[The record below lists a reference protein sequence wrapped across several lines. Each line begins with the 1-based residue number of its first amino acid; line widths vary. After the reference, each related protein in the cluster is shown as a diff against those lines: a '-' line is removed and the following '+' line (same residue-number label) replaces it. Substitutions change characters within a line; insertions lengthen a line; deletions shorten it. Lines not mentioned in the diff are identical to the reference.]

1 MSMTQT
7 DLGATLSQDTVQLYL
22 PVIITSIALIL
33 ILWFLNWVLLRRHKS
48 IGTQAR
54 IPRQVV
60 LLLLTLFSI
69 LIIIVLFPM
78 SDSTRGQIITLVG
91 VVTTGVIALASTTF
105 VANVMAGL
113 MLTVVK
119 SFMPGDFI
127 RVGEQFGRVTE
138 RGLFHTEIQT
148 EDRDLT
154 TLPNLHLATNPVTVV
169 HKAGT
174 IISAELSL
182 GYDVP
187 RTKVEELLMKAA
199 QEANLL
205 EPFVLVI
212 SLDDYSVV
220 YRVSGFL
227 TELESLITS
236 RSNLKKKVLDVL
248 HQNNIEIVSPSFMYQ
263 RQLPEWENV
272 IPVPDK
278 PDHKVVKVEEGVPEE
293 IIFDKANV
301 AAKKEDVRIQID
313 DTKQLIEKLLK
324 DLKSISEEER
334 LPKQQ
339 RLEKAESDLEK
350 LNQQLDLMQ
359 KVKQK

>member
-1 MSMTQT
+1 MDQQ
-7 DLGATLSQDTVQLYL
+7 LLELYL
-22 PVIITSIALIL
+22 PVILTAIGLIL
-33 ILWFLNWVLLRRHKS
+33 ALWFLNWLLLKRYKT
-48 IGTQAR
+48 IGTQAS
-54 IPRQVV
+54 IPRQ
-60 LLLLTLFSI
+60 LILFLLTALS
-69 LIIIVLFPM
+69 IIIVIVMIPM

-91 VVTTGVIALASTTF
+91 VVSTGVIALASTTF

-113 MLTVVK
+113 MLSVVK

-169 HKAGT
+169 HRAGT

-187 RTKVEELLMKAA
+187 RTRVEELLIKAA
-199 QEANLL
+199 QQAGLL
-205 EPFVLVI
+205 EPFVLVQ
-212 SLDDYSVV
+212 SLDDYSIV

-227 TELESLITS
+227 TELESLIAS

-248 HQNNIEIVSPSFMYQ
+248 HANNIEIVSPSFMYQ
-263 RQLPEWENV
+263 RQLPKWESV
-272 IPVPDK
+272 IP
-278 PDHKVVKVEEGVPEE
+278 EQSAGQSRQGTTQENVPEE

-301 AAKKEDVRIQID
+301 AARKEDVRVQIE
-313 DTKQLIEKLLK
+313 DTKQLIEKLVK
-324 DLKSISEEER
+324 DIKAVSDDERVTKQER
-334 LPKQQ
+334 LK
-339 RLEKAESDLEK
+339 KAESDLEK
-350 LNQQLDLMQ
+350 LSNQLELMA
-359 KVKQK
+359 KVKQE